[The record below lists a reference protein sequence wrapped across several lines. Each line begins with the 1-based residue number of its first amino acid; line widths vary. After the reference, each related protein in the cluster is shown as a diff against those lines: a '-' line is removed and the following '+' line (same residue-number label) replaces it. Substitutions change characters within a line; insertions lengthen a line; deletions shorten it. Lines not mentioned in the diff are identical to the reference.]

1 MPLSHKQQII
11 AGSVLTLAAIAFVAI
26 GLATRFAMDWLD
38 PFDDTSFTTAAWTTL
53 TPNSRA
59 PMARDLIRNHLPS
72 GLSRAQTEALLGA
85 PDDILSGV
93 DSGGNRLRG
102 TETYSYSI
110 GSWSMHGFDDAFV
123 YVYLDSNGNVI
134 GSEIN
139 GY

>member
-1 MPLSHKQQII
+1 MPLSHKQQIVV
-11 AGSVLTLAAIAFVAI
+11 GSALTLAAIAFVVI
-26 GLATRFAMDWLD
+26 GLAAWFALDWLD
-38 PFDDTSFTTAAWTTL
+38 PFDDTLFTTAAWTTL
-53 TPNSRA
+53 DPESRA

-72 GLSRAQTEALLGA
+72 GLSRAQTEALLGL
-85 PDDILSGV
+85 PDNRLSGT

-102 TETYSYSI
+102 TETYSYYI
-110 GSWSMHGFDDAFV
+110 GSWSMHGLDDAFV